1 MAVHRVGSSLIIDD
15 GGTAPGMPP
24 RATFPLDA
32 GGNHP
37 APLLE
42 SIGDG
47 VRGNV
52 STDDVGN
59 RDGSTRGEGARGRR
73 IRRDGARSGRE
84 SKDSGRGGSTG
95 RDSIDRGDVVLGEG
109 PHTGGRR
116 RGRSSRGSSGDYHMD
131 YHRPTRHSVGSGD
144 GAGLSPPSSPK
155 APAPKNRVYVYD
167 PVSQETFI
175 GTGGGGHTGVGGD
188 APSSEMHGLGTPPG
202 SPRRM
207 QTPPESP
214 ESPRRAG
221 REEWVAAVP
230 QAASGASRLGRWIYN
245 PNTGETNLEDSTMEV
260 HEDYAQLRQ
269 YGQQDGRQD
278 GRQGWRQDG
287 RQDWR
292 QNGRS
297 HDSHG
302 SQGESRRSESATSYV
317 PNGCNTGSTASV
329 QYDGVYGSRYNGHRG
344 SAGSAGSVGSAGST
358 RPVRSARPAVGGAA
372 NLTPPTWI
380 TESAAQRGV
389 ELFADHSTAT
399 PRSPQGYNAGGA
411 GGGSFPSRGGRGGR
425 GERGGN
431 QGTVP
436 NARYDETKE
445 GEAAAGPVPPSGSS
459 FFDSTQSTAI
469 PWRFHGYN
477 MIMGSRL
484 VVLKKN
490 KAGHMGRVDGTDG
503 EFTETNRSSL
513 VTLKFHDTEKPFT
526 SEHSLDHYL
535 DNVFARVPTLAL
547 CLHRRGVVQGYRLV
561 KTEDIPRLRLTTP
574 SLEGPAHF
582 DPQVRFFLA
591 FFLVM
596 QMRAVFVICT
606 QPD

>member
-1 MAVHRVGSSLIIDD
+1 
-15 GGTAPGMPP
+15 MPP

-32 GGNHP
+32 GGSHP

-47 VRGNV
+47 VWGNAAIRGSV
-52 STDDVGN
+52 GRDSVGN
-59 RDGSTRGEGARGRR
+59 RDGGTRGGDT
-73 IRRDGARSGRE
+73 RRDSARRDSARSGRA
-84 SKDSGRGGSTG
+84 SRDSRRGSSIG
-95 RDSIDRGDVVLGEG
+95 RDSVDRGSIDRDDVGLGEG
-109 PHTGGRR
+109 LHGGGRR
-116 RGRSSRGSSGDYHMD
+116 RGRSSHGSSGDYH
-131 YHRPTRHSVGSGD
+131 RPRRHSVGSGD

-155 APAPKNRVYVYD
+155 AAAPKNRVYVYD

-175 GTGGGGHTGVGGD
+175 GTGGGGGHTGVGGD

-230 QAASGASRLGRWIYN
+230 VAASGASRLGRWIYN

-269 YGQQDGRQD
+269 YGQQEGPQDGRQD
-278 GRQGWRQDG
+278 GRQY
-287 RQDWR
+287 
-292 QNGRS
+292 GRS

-302 SQGESRRSESATSYV
+302 SQGDSRRSQSTTSYV
-317 PNGCNTGSTASV
+317 PTGSTASV
-329 QYDGVYGSRYNGHRG
+329 EYDGVYSGRYNGHRG
-344 SAGSAGSVGSAGST
+344 SAGSAGSLGSAGSA
-358 RPVRSARPAVGGAA
+358 RPVRSARTAVGSAA
-372 NLTPPTWI
+372 NLTPPTWL

-389 ELFADHSTAT
+389 ELFADRSTAT

-436 NARYDETKE
+436 KARYDETK
-445 GEAAAGPVPPSGSS
+445 GEAEAGSVPPSGSS

-503 EFTETNRSSL
+503 EFTEESRSSL

-582 DPQVRFFLA
+582 DPQVRPFLA
-591 FFLVM
+591 FL
-596 QMRAVFVICT
+596 
-606 QPD
+606 